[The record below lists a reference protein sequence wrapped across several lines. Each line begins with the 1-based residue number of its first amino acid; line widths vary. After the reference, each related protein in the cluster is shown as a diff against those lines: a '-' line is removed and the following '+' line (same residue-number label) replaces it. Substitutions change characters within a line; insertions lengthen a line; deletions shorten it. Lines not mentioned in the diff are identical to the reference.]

1 MWLFIVFGTVEEWS
15 LHVVIILIEVEVES
29 EKINHNFG
37 LLQSSSIVECPLF
50 EIVFMSDI
58 TSYFVKTIDQT
69 ESFVL
74 VLYVDQ
80 FIKQALAS
88 LIVYVSEI
96 GWSRV
101 IFDYL

>member
-1 MWLFIVFGTVEEWS
+1 
-15 LHVVIILIEVEVES
+15 
-29 EKINHNFG
+29 
-37 LLQSSSIVECPLF
+37 
-50 EIVFMSDI
+50 MSDI

-101 IFDYL
+101 IFDYLWYFAELLFGYALVDSLQTISRAAHDQL